1 MMIENKFNSFSDN
14 NITLA
19 EWLSSGYSSEE
30 IHTLFVNMDKAM
42 KYLHEKGFCIDSFNP
57 NNIEILNGSLNQ
69 IRFMALGHIP
79 VGSAVVNKE
88 YVRDDIGRTALL
100 QIGIYANCLNNLNP
114 SFLKENFERFEMF
127 LPERDIPYYKGVVE
141 RRAAVYFSDYVA
153 EKSKRDLE
161 GFEAELNEVGGA
173 GKGVSLVKSNGHS
186 LVGNDTTNKK
196 INDSIYRDLNGIN
209 NSAYISLVA
218 IPFII
223 AVLGLLFMLI
233 MSFS

>member
-1 MMIENKFNSFSDN
+1 
-14 NITLA
+14 
-19 EWLSSGYSSEE
+19 
-30 IHTLFVNMDKAM
+30 
-42 KYLHEKGFCIDSFNP
+42 
-57 NNIEILNGSLNQ
+57 
-69 IRFMALGHIP
+69 
-79 VGSAVVNKE
+79 
-88 YVRDDIGRTALL
+88 
-100 QIGIYANCLNNLNP
+100 
-114 SFLKENFERFEMF
+114 MF
-127 LPERDIPYYKGVVE
+127 LPEGDIPYYKGVVE

-153 EKSKRDLE
+153 EKNKRALE
-161 GFEAELNEVGGA
+161 GLETELNEVGGA

>member
-69 IRFMALGHIP
+69 IRFMDLGHIP

-88 YVRDDIGRTALL
+88 YVRDDIGRSALL
-100 QIGIYANCLNNLNP
+100 QI
-114 SFLKENFERFEMF
+114 
-127 LPERDIPYYKGVVE
+127 
-141 RRAAVYFSDYVA
+141 
-153 EKSKRDLE
+153 
-161 GFEAELNEVGGA
+161 
-173 GKGVSLVKSNGHS
+173 
-186 LVGNDTTNKK
+186 
-196 INDSIYRDLNGIN
+196 
-209 NSAYISLVA
+209 
-218 IPFII
+218 
-223 AVLGLLFMLI
+223 
-233 MSFS
+233 

>member
-1 MMIENKFNSFSDN
+1 MIENKFNSFSDN

-42 KYLHEKGFCIDSFNP
+42 KYIHGKGYCIDSFNP
-57 NNIEILNGSLNQ
+57 RKIEILNGALDQ
-69 IRFMALGHIP
+69 IRYEDLSEISDDNPAI
-79 VGSAVVNKE
+79 VKE
-88 YVRDDIGRTALL
+88 YVRDDIGRSALL

-114 SFLKENFERFEMF
+114 TFLKENFERFEMF
-127 LPERDIPYYKGVVE
+127 LPEGDVPYYKSVVE
-141 RRAAVYFSDYVA
+141 RRAAVYFSDYVN
-153 EKSKRDLE
+153 EKSRRDLE
-161 GFEAELNEVGGA
+161 SLEAELNEVGGT

-186 LVGNDTTNKK
+186 LIGNDTTNKK